1 MHVARR
7 RKGIVLDGRTPK
19 SVEHMTRMTMVWGRI
34 AVLAFCASCLTSCKS
49 LVFKEEVEPVA
60 TTRKTLQRQTLAPDA
75 VVFDALIAHVPYN
88 ERELTSNLWNDVDE
102 QDLDPNVRRSLNE
115 QGFRVGVIG
124 ASPPPSLTSI
134 LALKGRGLRS
144 AVEEEVDY
152 ANPGSTL
159 SPISYSKPINLRS
172 GSKSV
177 IEMRSDVVPSIP
189 ILERGKNGELIGKTY
204 SDASPIFS
212 VAIEQNSDGS
222 VLFDVAPFLRY
233 GAPQSTTR
241 YQHGQLVR
249 TQERPTKSFDQLRF
263 SIALRPGQF
272 LVIGASDSK
281 TNALSRYFFS
291 EGGEDFEQTILVL
304 RLLVT
309 QHDEQFDRFP
319 DFKTL
324 VMDEMGTDPDKSS
337 DDWEEIEVSFEM
349 PDTAANGDSTGFRDY
364 QVEDVDS
371 STREEANVELDL
383 NSP

>member
-1 MHVARR
+1 M
-7 RKGIVLDGRTPK
+7 K
-19 SVEHMTRMTMVWGRI
+19 I
-34 AVLAFCASCLTSCKS
+34 ALLAFCAGSLSSCES
-49 LVFKEEVEPVA
+49 LVFKKEVEPIA
-60 TTRKTLQRQTLAPDA
+60 TERTALRRQSLAPDA
-75 VVFDALIAHVPYN
+75 VVFDALIAHIPYN
-88 ERELTSNLWNDVDE
+88 ERELARNLWNDVDE
-102 QDLDPNVRRSLNE
+102 QELDPNLRRALNE
-115 QGFRVGVIG
+115 QGFRVGLIG
-124 ASPPPSLTSI
+124 AAPPVSLTNI
-134 LALKGRGLRS
+134 LALKGRELRS
-144 AVEEEVDY
+144 AVEEEIDY

-159 SPISYSKPINLRS
+159 SPIAYSKPINLRA

-189 ILERGKNGELIGKTY
+189 ILERGKSGELIGKTY

-212 VAIEQNSDGS
+212 VAIEQNPDGS
-222 VLFDVAPFLRY
+222 VMFDVAPFLRY

-263 SIALRPGQF
+263 SLALRPGQF

-324 VMDEMGTDPDKSS
+324 VQQESV
-337 DDWEEIEVSFEM
+337 DDADFTPENQEEITASFET
-349 PDTAANGDSTGFRDY
+349 PGRETNEPEEQSGFDDY
-364 QVEDVDS
+364 SLQDVEPPALENSELEVD
-371 STREEANVELDL
+371 ADML
-383 NSP
+383 